1 MALFNLFFTLLR
13 KFRIYY
19 PYSFIQHIFIG
30 FLLNS
35 KAIAVNQTNE
45 APAFTAY
52 SPVETADQ
60 KQLIP
65 VKDEGKGTN
74 CTMLLAG

>member
-1 MALFNLFFTLLR
+1 M
-13 KFRIYY
+13 
-19 PYSFIQHIFIG
+19 FIG

-35 KAIAVNQTNE
+35 KAIAVNQTNK

-52 SPVETADQ
+52 SLMEKADQ

-65 VKDEGKGTN
+65 VKDEGEGN
-74 CTMLLAG
+74 